1 MRQPLVLSWNGSHMR
16 IGDDAAKTGRRMIR
30 LSMKAV
36 FQYSY
41 FIHPIVIPAGKRP
54 RFLEKLLA
62 DNAWRMNT
70 GRDEA
75 DLSTQAYF
83 LPYVRRLLFPTAD
96 WSDAFRG
103 AFDRMPLRKRL
114 AVAASL
120 PSVDF
125 DLALERS
132 PLGKGPFTRAAIG
145 VDITRIT
152 LHVFESGIGFLVI
165 KTELDTKNG
174 LTVSDVLDFNNRFRT
189 MSPRYLKKR
198 KGEGI
203 AIRNK
208 RFGDAGDLSAFISHL
223 LYGFED
229 VETGSAYYDRLF
241 TYSFLCLDRDAWNE
255 SHEMSEFLNEFYKF
269 QHCLPSDYGAE
280 FEPSYREV
288 RDDTYK
294 RWKYSLFGF
303 SREAGVVLASACEPF
318 NVTKLPLHFETMY
331 AYILLLAFYQ
341 RLSLILF
348 SEELLKGDSLKVDE
362 MKRRFTR
369 FTHLSWFSQI
379 TNSEHGMDLW
389 KKWQK
394 TFDLPALFEE
404 VQKEYEEFYDY
415 KVAKGQE
422 RINLLLI
429 VIYVISV
436 LFSALTLLVDV
447 KALQLDSGFARLFSS
462 VLLGGSV
469 AAYPAYRLLQALVR
483 RVRGMRRYRPK

>member
-1 MRQPLVLSWNGSHMR
+1 MFYNDTGNAFMPNT
-16 IGDDAAKTGRRMIR
+16 TGRCMRDR
-30 LSMKAV
+30 RADSLDMKAV
-36 FQYSY
+36 FHYSY
-41 FIHPIVIPAGKRP
+41 FIHPIVIPVKKRR
-54 RFLEKLLA
+54 RFLEKLLT
-62 DNAWRMNT
+62 DQTWRMNT
-70 GRDEA
+70 GKDEA
-75 DLSTQAYF
+75 DLNTQAYF
-83 LPYVRRLLFPTAD
+83 LPYVRKLLFPTAD
-96 WSDAFRG
+96 WTDAFRN
-103 AFDRMPLRKRL
+103 AFDHMPAQKRIDV
-114 AVAASL
+114 VAAL

-125 DLALERS
+125 DLVLERS
-132 PLGKGPFTRAAIG
+132 RLGKGPFTRDALG

-165 KTELDTKNG
+165 KTELDMKNG
-174 LTVSDVLDFNNRFRT
+174 LHVSDVLDFNNRFRT
-189 MSPRYLKKR
+189 MSPRYMKKK

-203 AIRNK
+203 AILNS
-208 RFGDAGDLSAFISHL
+208 RFGGAGDLSAFISHL

-241 TYSFLCLDRDAWNE
+241 TYSYLCLDRSEWNE
-255 SHEMSEFLNEFYKF
+255 TRGLPDFLNEFYKF
-269 QHCLPSDYGAE
+269 QHCLPSNYGSE
-280 FEPSYREV
+280 FDPSYREMK
-288 RDDTYK
+288 DDTYK

-303 SREAGVVLASACEPF
+303 SREAGVVLASAREEF
-318 NVTKLPLHFETMY
+318 NLTKLPLHFETMY
-331 AYILLLAFYQ
+331 SYILLLAFYQ

-348 SEELLKGDSLKVDE
+348 SEELIKGESLKVDE

-369 FTHLSWFSQI
+369 FTHFSWFSQI

-404 VQKEYEEFYDY
+404 VQKEYEEYYDY

-436 LFSALTLLVDV
+436 MFSALTLLVDA
-447 KALQLDSGFARLFSS
+447 KALQLDSDFAKIFTGT
-462 VLLGGSV
+462 LLGATA

-483 RVRGMRRYRPK
+483 RIRNLRRRSLKG